1 MTSLLQSRNSRIAA
15 LYSLVLIT
23 MVFVSKPEQDYS
35 MVIRLG
41 LFGTA
46 MLPVFFSREYILFS
60 FTCFYAINSS
70 SFCRLLPSDEYYY
83 VILIIFAFILS
94 SKSQES
100 VYRMLKAFFAITPF
114 LMLSLV
120 WGDAQEF
127 QLWWTVCLLFIPLLE
142 SEGQLKLL
150 ALSFPVAS
158 LILSLLYLL
167 NQSYFIFSYSED
179 MERSNWI
186 NPNQFGGIIAVGI
199 VMGIA
204 LLLKQ
209 FKIRISKWESIFLLI
224 CVCTSFVVIVL
235 NASRGSF
242 FASTVAS
249 LILIFLSDVKY
260 RYKILLI
267 TGLFLFAYMLWQS
280 GIFELLV
287 FRMESDTAYTAGSR
301 SLIWA
306 EKLNAY
312 TNDLGFLHYL
322 IGVGGRT
329 GAEAVGY
336 SVDIAIMSTHYDFVT
351 AIVGFGVKCFLL
363 FIYLLCYPFLYMPKG
378 HTRIVFAVITLF
390 VVIECSVLEPMFRGY
405 VTYVMF
411 YIFLY
416 SYCVYERNRSKI

>member
-41 LFGTA
+41 LFGAA

-329 GAEAVGY
+329 GAEAIGY
-336 SVDIAIMSTHYDFVT
+336 SAEIANMSTHNDFVT
-351 AIVGFGVKCFLL
+351 AIVGFGVPCFLY